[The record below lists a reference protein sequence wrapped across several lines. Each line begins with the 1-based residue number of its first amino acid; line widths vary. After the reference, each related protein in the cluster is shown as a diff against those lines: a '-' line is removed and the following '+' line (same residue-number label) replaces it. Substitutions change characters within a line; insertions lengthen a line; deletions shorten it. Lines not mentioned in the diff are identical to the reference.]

1 VGALKIDTHTLKEDV
16 GTLKV
21 VTHTLKEDVG
31 ALKIDTHT
39 LKEDVGA
46 LKIDT
51 HTLKED
57 VGALKVDTHTLKTE
71 VGTLKT
77 DTGALRVDVG
87 TLKDGVGELRGKSLE
102 NHYRAAGSP
111 FFGALLRHPYV
122 LSRGEVTDLLDE
134 AVDRGVLSQDDAVEA
149 QRADLIVRGTRRTD
163 GAPVYLVVEV
173 SWTVDTNDVERAARR
188 AALLAKAGAVALPVV
203 AGEKIGEP
211 ARLLAPMRHVWQ
223 MTDDEVV
230 PPTS

>member
-1 VGALKIDTHTLKEDV
+1 VLTDELLALPAQVLRLTEQVAALSDAQRRTDVQLATLTEQVTALTRAVQVLTEDV
-16 GTLKV
+16 GTLKG
-21 VTHTLKEDVG
+21 DVH
-31 ALKIDTHT
+31 I
-39 LKEDVGA
+39 
-46 LKIDT
+46 
-51 HTLKED
+51 
-57 VGALKVDTHTLKTE
+57 LKTE

-77 DTGALRVDVG
+77 DTGALRTDVG

-134 AVDRGVLSQDDAVEA
+134 AVDRGVLAQDDAVEV

-163 GAPVYLVVEV
+163 GVPVYLVVEV
-173 SWTVDTNDVERAARR
+173 SWTVGTNDVESAARR
-188 AALLAKAGAVALPVV
+188 AALLAKAGIVVMSVV

-211 ARLLAPMRHVWQ
+211 ARLLAPTRHVWQ
-223 MTDDEVV
+223 MTDDEIV

>member
-1 VGALKIDTHTLKEDV
+1 LKEDVGTLKVDVHTLKEDTGTLKEDV

-21 VTHTLKEDVG
+21 DV
-31 ALKIDTHT
+31 
-39 LKEDVGA
+39 
-46 LKIDT
+46 
-51 HTLKED
+51 
-57 VGALKVDTHTLKTE
+57 HTLKTE
-71 VGTLKT
+71 VGTIKT
-77 DTGALRVDVG
+77 DTGALRADVG
-87 TLKDGVGELRGKSLE
+87 TLKDGIGELRGKSLE

-134 AVDRGVLSQDDAVEA
+134 AVNRGVLSQDDAVEV

-163 GAPVYLVVEV
+163 GVPVYLVVEV

-188 AALLAKAGAVALPVV
+188 AALLAKAGTIVMSVV

-211 ARLLAPMRHVWQ
+211 ARLLAPTRHVWQ
-223 MTDDEVV
+223 MTDDEIV